1 MPADINSVFLVG
13 RLTRES
19 DYRVSQNGGA
29 VVRFSIAVNRRKRT
43 GDNNWED
50 EANFFNCVYMGRS
63 AESVNQYLEKGRQ
76 VAIQGELRQNKW
88 TDQQGQNR
96 STVEIFVNNL
106 QLLSSPQGGSQP
118 RGGNMPSGGGWGQS
132 GTNGGQNYS
141 RPAAPQNSSR
151 GQAGSY
157 TVRQSSSADV
167 PDFNVGPEQYSDD
180 EVPF

>member
-19 DYRVSQNGGA
+19 EYRVSQNGGA

-43 GDNNWED
+43 GDNSWED

-106 QLLSSPQGGSQP
+106 QLLSSPQGQSQP
-118 RGGNMPSGGGWGQS
+118 RGADAPSAGWNQS
-132 GTNGGQNYS
+132 AKSSQSYQ
-141 RPAAPQNSSR
+141 RPSSPQNSTR

-157 TVRQSSSADV
+157 TMRQNSSEDL

>member
-1 MPADINSVFLVG
+1 MPADINSVFLIG

-19 DYRVSQNGGA
+19 EYRVSQNGGA

-43 GDNNWED
+43 GENNWED
-50 EANFFNCVYMGRS
+50 EANFFNCVYMGRA

-76 VAIQGELRQNKW
+76 VAIQGELRQSRW
-88 TDQQGQNR
+88 TDQQGQAR

-106 QLLSSPQGGSQP
+106 ELLSSPQ
-118 RGGNMPSGGGWGQS
+118 SGGQRS
-132 GTNGGQNYS
+132 ASAPSNGNWNSDNSSQYS
-141 RPAAPQNSSR
+141 RPSTTQNSNR

-157 TVRQSSSADV
+157 TMRQSSSEDL